1 MYHKEYLISLTY
13 YSNTPYGTMQ
23 RPTQPIVLLPAGSQP
38 LSRQQAACIRH
49 RKGPRQHKSG
59 MHGKT
64 RVRQGSPAS
73 DVNLQ
78 VALLA
83 VHVGTRQPNQ
93 FLNQQTNN
101 KARQQ

>member
-1 MYHKEYLISLTY
+1 
-13 YSNTPYGTMQ
+13 
-23 RPTQPIVLLPAGSQP
+23 
-38 LSRQQAACIRH
+38 
-49 RKGPRQHKSG
+49 

-83 VHVGTRQPNQ
+83 VHVGARQPNQ
-93 FLNQQTNN
+93 FLNQPTNN